1 MADFEIEYDG
11 VDCVDEEFDEASR
24 EWEDDADTG
33 EDLIPE
39 LYFCNPDR
47 YAKRETRPD
56 GSPRRNLRFD
66 ENGNIIVRNPSAY
79 WIPELTVTEEISG
92 TIYTVTGSYDGTEAL
107 DRKLA
112 QIMLHNLEDF

>member
-1 MADFEIEYDG
+1 MTDFKIEEDG

-24 EWEDDADTG
+24 EWEDDEGNG

-39 LYFCNPDR
+39 LYFCNPDP
-47 YAKRETRPD
+47 YAKREKRPD
-56 GSPRRNLRFD
+56 SSPHRNFRFD

-79 WIPELTVTEEISG
+79 WIPELTVTEEIDG

-112 QIMLHNLEDF
+112 RIMLHNLEDF